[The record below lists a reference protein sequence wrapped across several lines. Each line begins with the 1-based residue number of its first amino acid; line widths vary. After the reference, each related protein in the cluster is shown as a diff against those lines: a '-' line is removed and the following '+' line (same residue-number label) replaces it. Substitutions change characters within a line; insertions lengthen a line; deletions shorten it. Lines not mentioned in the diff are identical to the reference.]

1 MAAPAVSSHSP
12 LESFARGISGRR
24 PAQTPLRPQHQ
35 PWQQVPPASPLLHS
49 RFARDSTAT
58 ASSIDN
64 NSYLARVSVGSRNID
79 DEPTP
84 QHRYYDEESIYSTS
98 SAPAQRDSWQSADT
112 RAQELRHEGPRPT
125 HDCTMPRQPP
135 SMDVPTVIVSSP
147 TDPDCSGLTSHP
159 GRVAL
164 MKPMTSNF
172 SRPRPPIV
180 TTPESE
186 EQKRRVLERNQR
198 RTGSPTPSIM
208 LQNRS
213 NPVTGGAGQRFV
225 ENWKSS
231 SHSPLRFEA
240 VRSPSPPTFPSS
252 WSSTP
257 TPVLTR
263 SLNPSFQ
270 PSSGRSSPSNLA
282 MSLRPVSPGIL
293 SPSLYSPSPP
303 GATFL
308 DPPLDPSAFR
318 DHPRPAPSPPT
329 PQLGSLRTPGLA
341 TPDPRTPQE
350 YLQLGIQH
358 HEANRLKESAACFE
372 KSATV
377 NGGCGVGMLMWGLA
391 LRHGWGCEKNEK
403 HGFKWLRHAAESAVS
418 DLENAR
424 IGGGVDTNAVQV
436 LVAYISF
443 LKFAIETSQT
453 ELVLAIYEVGQCFFQ
468 GWGVSKD
475 QKMAVVRVLWNV

>member
-1 MAAPAVSSHSP
+1 MAVPAVTSHSP
-12 LESFARGISGRR
+12 LESLARITSGQR
-24 PAQTPLRPQHQ
+24 PTQTPLQPQRQ

-58 ASSIDN
+58 ASSMDN
-64 NSYLARVSVGSRNID
+64 NSYLARASVDSRNISN
-79 DEPTP
+79 EPTL

-98 SAPAQRDSWQSADT
+98 SAPGQRDSWQSSNT
-112 RAQELRHEGPRPT
+112 RAQDSELPHEGLRPT
-125 HDCTMPRQPP
+125 HNQTMLHQPP
-135 SMDVPTVIVSSP
+135 PVDIPTVIVSLP
-147 TDPDCSGLTSHP
+147 TDPDGLGPTSHP

-172 SRPRPPIV
+172 SRPRRPPIV

-186 EQKRRVLERNQR
+186 EQKRRVLERNQK

-213 NPVTGGAGQRFV
+213 NPVTGGAGQRFA

-231 SHSPLRFEA
+231 SQSPLRFEA
-240 VRSPSPPTFPSS
+240 ARSPSPQTSP
-252 WSSTP
+252 WSSNP
-257 TPVLTR
+257 PVLTR
-263 SLNPSFQ
+263 SLSPFLR

-293 SPSLYSPSPP
+293 SSSLYSVAPSPP
-303 GATFL
+303 GVTFL
-308 DPPLDPSAFR
+308 DPPLDPYALR
-318 DHPRPAPSPPT
+318 DDPRPAPSPPT
-329 PQLGSLRTPGLA
+329 PQPGSSRTPGLA
-341 TPDPRTPQE
+341 TSDPRTPQE

-358 HEANRLKESAACFE
+358 HEANRLKESATCFE

-377 NGGCGVGMLMWGLA
+377 NGGCGMGMLMWGLA

-403 HGFKWLRHAAESAVS
+403 GGFKWLRHAAESAVS

-424 IGGGVDTNAVQV
+424 IGGGVDTGAVQV
-436 LVAYISF
+436 LVAHISSGSSSLILLRLSLCLQF
-443 LKFAIETSQT
+443 MRS
-453 ELVLAIYEVGQCFFQ
+453 GS
-468 GWGVSKD
+468 VSFKGG
-475 QKMAVVRVLWNV
+475 A